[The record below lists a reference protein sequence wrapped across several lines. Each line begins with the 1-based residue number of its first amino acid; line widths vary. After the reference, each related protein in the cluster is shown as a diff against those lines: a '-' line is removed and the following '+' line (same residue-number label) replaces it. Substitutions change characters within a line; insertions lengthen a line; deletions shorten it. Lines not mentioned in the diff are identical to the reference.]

1 MPCLTR
7 VHTLVEAWYPGE
19 EHGNAPA
26 AVLFGDVDPS
36 GRLPVTFPTGAD
48 RVPAM
53 GSLRYPAGPAG
64 YNYDEGLKVG
74 YRAYEANSLSV
85 LFPFGYGVSYTSF
98 AFSKLSVR
106 SAGAAVQVAFTV
118 TNTGS
123 RDGVAVPQV
132 YIRFPHGVGEPPQQ
146 LKAFA
151 RPDLQPHEARRIT
164 LTLSA
169 HAFEYWSS
177 GHWRSAPGDYRI
189 SIGSSSR
196 NLLL

>member
-1 MPCLTR
+1 M
-7 VHTLVEAWYPGE
+7 HTLVEAWYPGE
-19 EHGNAPA
+19 EHGNALA

-53 GSLRYPAGPAG
+53 GSPRYPAGPAG

-74 YRAYEANSLSV
+74 YRAYEADSLSV

-106 SAGAAVQVAFTV
+106 STGAAVQVAFTV

-123 RDGVAVPQV
+123 RDGRRGTP
-132 YIRFPHGVGEPPQQ
+132 GVHPLP
-146 LKAFA
+146 
-151 RPDLQPHEARRIT
+151 ARRRRA
-164 LTLSA
+164 SA
-169 HAFEYWSS
+169 AAQGFRAA
-177 GHWRSAPGDYRI
+177 GPPAA
-189 SIGSSSR
+189 
-196 NLLL
+196 